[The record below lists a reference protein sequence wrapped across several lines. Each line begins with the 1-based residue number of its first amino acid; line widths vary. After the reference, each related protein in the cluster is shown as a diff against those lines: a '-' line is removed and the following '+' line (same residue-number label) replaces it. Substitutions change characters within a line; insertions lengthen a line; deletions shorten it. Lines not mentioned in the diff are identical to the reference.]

1 MLSTAQEDIESIASY
16 LGKYGIQTVG
26 TFTGKLRSQ
35 VQLIAFGTVDYGLS
49 RLPEFAERG
58 YHTCQVN
65 NYVMLYFYEGDESVI
80 AHLVHQSQDYAR
92 LV

>member
-1 MLSTAQEDIESIASY
+1 MGVLSTAREDIESITSY

-49 RLPEFAERG
+49 RLLSYLPGQQLCDALFLRG
-58 YHTCQVN
+58 
-65 NYVMLYFYEGDESVI
+65 
-80 AHLVHQSQDYAR
+80 R
-92 LV
+92 